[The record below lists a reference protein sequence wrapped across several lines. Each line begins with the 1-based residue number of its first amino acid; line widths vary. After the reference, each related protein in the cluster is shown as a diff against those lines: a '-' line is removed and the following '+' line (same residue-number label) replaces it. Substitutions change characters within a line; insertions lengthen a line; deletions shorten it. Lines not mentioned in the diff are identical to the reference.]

1 MLADFLS
8 SNLFWKVL
16 GIIDFIAAVMIYMSS
31 RFSFRGSSLLLIFM
45 IIIFLKGAWAV
56 WGSIRMGNYLNWM
69 GYVDMASFLLLLMI
83 FYGNPVA
90 VPGFIL
96 AMIFFK
102 AIYSLLIVLF

>member
-1 MLADFLS
+1 MFGDFLS

-16 GIIDFIAAVMIYMSS
+16 GIIDFIAAVIIYTSS
-31 RFSFRGSSLLLIFM
+31 RFSFRGSSFLLFFM
-45 IIIFLKGAWAV
+45 IIIFLKGAWTV
-56 WGSIRMGNYLNWM
+56 WGSISMGNYLNWL
-69 GYVDMASFLLLLMI
+69 GYVDMASFFLLLMI